1 MEILPGIE
9 IIDSGLYIK
18 EKKILIISDLHIGYE
33 ECLHQNGLLI
43 PKLNYKEIKKRIGK
57 IIDLTGEKKIT
68 IIINGD
74 LKHEFGK
81 INKDEWSK
89 IKDML
94 DFLKKKGKVRLIKG
108 NHDVLLDK
116 IANKKGLK
124 IKNYI
129 KTGNILITHGDKIP
143 GLLKKKNSIKTII
156 MSHEHPAVV
165 LKHGIRKEK
174 FRCFL
179 KGKWKS
185 KNLIVIPAFNWLFP
199 GSDLLEGK
207 FLSPFLKESGLKNF
221 NFYITENKFNSV
233 YDFGKLEDS
242 EIV

>member
-1 MEILPGIE
+1 MEILRGIE

-33 ECLHQNGLLI
+33 EYLHQNGILL
-43 PKLNYKEIKKRIGK
+43 PKLNYREMKKRIDR
-57 IIDLTGEKKIT
+57 IIKYIGEKKIN

-81 INKDEWSK
+81 INRDEWSK

-94 DFLKKKGKVRLIKG
+94 DFLKKKGNVVLIKG

-129 KTGNILITHGDKIP
+129 KTGDILITHGDKIP
-143 GLLKKKNSIKTII
+143 DLLKKKNSIKTII

-185 KNLIVIPAFNWLFP
+185 KNLIVIPAFNRLFP

-221 NFYITENKFNSV
+221 NFYIAENKFNSV
-233 YDFGKLEDS
+233 YDFSRLKDS
-242 EIV
+242 GVI

>member
-9 IIDSGLYIK
+9 IIDSGLFIK
-18 EKKILIISDLHIGYE
+18 EKKILIVGDMHIGYE
-33 ECLHQNGLLI
+33 ECLRENGFLV
-43 PKLNYKEIKKRIGK
+43 PKFNFGEMKKRAGK
-57 IIDLTGEKKIT
+57 IIDLIDVKK

-89 IKDML
+89 IKDMI
-94 DFLKKKGKVRLIKG
+94 DFIRKKGKVILIKG

-116 IANKKGLK
+116 IAKKKSMK
-124 IKNYI
+124 IKDYI
-129 KTGNILITHGDKIP
+129 KTGDILITHGNKIP
-143 GLLKKKNSIKTII
+143 SLLKKKNHIKTII
-156 MSHEHPAVV
+156 ISHEHPAVV

-179 KGKWKS
+179 KGKWKN
-185 KNLIVIPAFNWLFP
+185 KNLLVIPAFNLLFP
-199 GSDLLEGK
+199 GSDLLEGR

-221 NFYITENKFNSV
+221 NFYIAENKFNSV

-242 EIV
+242 DIV